1 MIPILQRQSL
11 MFGLPY
17 TVLNN
22 QSTVDVGM
30 GAKDIFPALFLQRGG
45 SYYKDDLTEVNLD
58 TTAAMSAFKEWTE
71 FYYLYGFELEYN
83 FYNRFR
89 AGETPISIQLY
100 SQYNQLKA
108 AAPEINGLWDIAL
121 IPGTERDGKIDRS
134 QGATGSAAV
143 MLSDTANPEAS
154 WKFIQW
160 WTSAEAQANYG
171 LSLEMLMGTA
181 SRYAPANVAAMEYLP
196 WTDSE
201 LSILK
206 EQMSYIKEIPEVVGG
221 YYTTRGIDNAF
232 RNVRFNE
239 ENYRESL
246 MEQIQKI
253 NDELARKK
261 KEIDNLR

>member
-1 MIPILQRQSL
+1 
-11 MFGLPY
+11 
-17 TVLNN
+17 
-22 QSTVDVGM
+22 
-30 GAKDIFPALFLQRGG
+30 
-45 SYYKDDLTEVNLD
+45 
-58 TTAAMSAFKEWTE
+58 
-71 FYYLYGFELEYN
+71 
-83 FYNRFR
+83 
-89 AGETPISIQLY
+89 
-100 SQYNQLKA
+100 
-108 AAPEINGLWDIAL
+108 
-121 IPGTERDGKIDRS
+121 
-134 QGATGSAAV
+134 

>member
-1 MIPILQRQSL
+1 

-71 FYYLYGFELEYN
+71 FYSLYGFELEYN

-108 AAPEINGLWDIAL
+108 AAPETRAVGYRADPPA
-121 IPGTERDGKIDRS
+121 PERDGKIDRS

-143 MLSDTANPEAS
+143 MLSDTRESGGFLEIHPVVDVGGGPGELRPFAGNADGNGFPLCSCQCRGYGISALDRQRAFDFEGADVLYQGNPGS
-154 WKFIQW
+154 
-160 WTSAEAQANYG
+160 G
-171 LSLEMLMGTA
+171 
-181 SRYAPANVAAMEYLP
+181 
-196 WTDSE
+196 
-201 LSILK
+201 
-206 EQMSYIKEIPEVVGG
+206 GG